1 MVFSFYVHLTKMFWI
16 PLVTSTCATRSVVLR
31 PWSKTALYQDLVYL
45 AITSARP
52 EKVYPL
58 AQQDLVERLVRYA
71 HVTIDTR
78 LSKAHTKKYA
88 HATRAAQKNDQD
100 HGSGRVSN
108 VMLTSVTDAARN
120 VHLNLNL

>member
-1 MVFSFYVHLTKMFWI
+1 M
-16 PLVTSTCATRSVVLR
+16 R

-45 AITSARP
+45 VITSARP
-52 EKVYPL
+52 KKVYHL
-58 AQQDLVERLVRYA
+58 AQQDLVEWLVRYA

-88 HATRAAQKNDQD
+88 HATRAAQKNDRD

>member
-1 MVFSFYVHLTKMFWI
+1 M
-16 PLVTSTCATRSVVLR
+16 
-31 PWSKTALYQDLVYL
+31 ALYQCQVNLL
-45 AITSARP
+45 ATSARP
-52 EKVYPL
+52 KKVYPL
-58 AQQDLVERLVRYA
+58 AQQDFVERLVRYA

-78 LSKAHTKKYA
+78 LSKAHKKKYA

-120 VHLNLNL
+120 VHLDQNL